1 MNYIAALALLVA
13 VMACLVGEYVRLE
26 HLKRR
31 VEGAWNQWNHATR
44 RRNER
49 LGDFVAVLASYLP
62 QEDEL
67 AREMRRWV
75 TDSGRALA
83 AQHGA
88 PALGCG
94 ARLSEAERRL
104 QVMML
109 SSGHAVESNA
119 EMRACVQ
126 LQELYHA
133 MATSHLM
140 QSAETQHYN
149 RLVHDYNAALSA
161 PMTRL
166 LAPVLGFSALEEIS
180 QGRRLP

>member
-94 ARLSEAERRL
+94 AKLSEAERHL
-104 QVMML
+104 QVMMR
-109 SSGHAVESNA
+109 SSGRAVESSTELRDN
-119 EMRACVQ
+119 VQ
-126 LQELYHA
+126 LQELYQA

-149 RLVHDYNAALSA
+149 RLVHDYNAALAA

-166 LAPVLGFSALEEIS
+166 LAPVLGFSALEEIR
-180 QGRRLP
+180 QGRRFP